1 MENYS
6 KDLYNWA
13 EALGNVH
20 IPRWEELPQLSL
32 YMDQVLFYI
41 NDTLSFL
48 NVSTSKDDKKKD
60 DKLLTSAMINNY
72 VKQHFVTKPNKKRY
86 EKEQIASLICFVL
99 LKPVLQLGEIRKGLE
114 HQLAFCE
121 GGAEAAYNMFCEQVE
136 MALRSV
142 AALICGKTFDQSL
155 YTETATDICGM
166 NMAALSLATKL
177 VAQKVLAFREENT
190 QE

>member
-86 EKEQIASLICFVL
+86 EFAR
-99 LKPVLQLGEIRKGLE
+99 LK
-114 HQLAFCE
+114 A
-121 GGAEAAYNMFCEQVE
+121 
-136 MALRSV
+136 
-142 AALICGKTFDQSL
+142 
-155 YTETATDICGM
+155 
-166 NMAALSLATKL
+166 
-177 VAQKVLAFREENT
+177 
-190 QE
+190 